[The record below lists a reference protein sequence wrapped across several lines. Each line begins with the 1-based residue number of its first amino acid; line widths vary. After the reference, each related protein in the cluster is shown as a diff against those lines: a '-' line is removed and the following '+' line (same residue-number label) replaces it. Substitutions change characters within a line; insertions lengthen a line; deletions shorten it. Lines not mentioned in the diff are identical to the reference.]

1 MTKSH
6 PLPFEDSFR
15 FIEINV
21 RIRSDSQDLLRFFKS
36 SYARFH
42 TNIPRAEHDFR
53 VIMKPKDSPYRVAIY
68 SPHHQSKVFK
78 TTQGFVFNEKNIQ
91 SGAEEMV
98 MFNGGQLDP
107 ISLTETLNLLDNAEG
122 DPKQLFSF
130 VQIALLRSL
139 AILMPQHYL
148 LHGAAVSWHDN
159 ALIFAGA
166 SGRGKSSLSLA
177 LVKHGFKFLSDDV
190 SCVNLSNL
198 MIEPFPRSL
207 NLRQHGLPLL
217 QNLLKAEKINL
228 TQGAIDIETLFPNS
242 IGKTCP
248 LRYLFLLKGFQ
259 KKPEIKPIPKRQSLW
274 QTLPLSHTPVSH
286 PAKALLRLAPL
297 FNQIQCY
304 NILVGELDA
313 TVALIQQFLE
323 GNQYESSHQNA

>member
-1 MTKSH
+1 MTKRH

-15 FIEINV
+15 FIEVNV
-21 RIRSDSQDLLRFFKS
+21 RIRSDFQDLLRFFKG

-42 TNIPRAEHDFR
+42 INIPRAEHDFR
-53 VIMKPKDSPYRVAIY
+53 VIMKPKNSPYRVAIY
-68 SPHHQSKVFK
+68 SPHHEYKVFK
-78 TTQGFVFNEKNIQ
+78 TTQGFVLNEKNIEL
-91 SGAEEMV
+91 GTEEMV
-98 MFNGGQLDP
+98 MFDGGQLYP
-107 ISLTETLNLLDNAEG
+107 ISLSETLNTLDNSEG
-122 DPKQLFSF
+122 DPKQFFSF
-130 VQIALLRSL
+130 VQIALLRTL

-148 LHGAAVSWHDN
+148 LHGAAVSWHEN

-190 SCVNLSNL
+190 SCLNLSNHQ
-198 MIEPFPRSL
+198 IEPFPRSL
-207 NLRQHGLPLL
+207 NLRRHGLALL
-217 QNLLKAEKINL
+217 QNLLKAENI
-228 TQGAIDIETLFPNS
+228 TPGAIDIEAIFPNS

-259 KKPEIKPIPKRQSLW
+259 SKPEIKPIPKRQSLW

-297 FNQIQCY
+297 FNKIQCY
-304 NILVGELDA
+304 DILVGELDA

-323 GNQYESSHQNA
+323 EKHYESSQKNQNA